1 MLPSPAPSMPY
12 CPSIWGN
19 CWTSPDSSFVASRT
33 PLSLELVPHL
43 ACSFSWQG
51 SMTLESLTQS
61 RFYLHSFTQWP
72 LWASMQDTYLASG
85 AFLGCQGRLH
95 NLSFIFD
102 SKVRTMWLTE
112 AAKLWCLMG
121 LELGLLFNYSCIS
134 FFFFLKT
141 YLFIYLLCI

>member
-1 MLPSPAPSMPY
+1 
-12 CPSIWGN
+12 
-19 CWTSPDSSFVASRT
+19 
-33 PLSLELVPHL
+33 
-43 ACSFSWQG
+43 
-51 SMTLESLTQS
+51 MTLESLTQS

-141 YLFIYLLCI
+141 YLFTYYVYSVLYCMFAFACTPEEDIQISL